1 MRSRRYNQRDTVCAT
16 RLFPISMLEESL
28 LAISNK
34 STTYN
39 AHRSGPDAQPIL
51 TLDDVTIGYQQ
62 QGRWL
67 EAVRDVSLT
76 IHAGETY
83 GLVGESGSGKSTLA
97 LAALRYLAENGAV
110 RGGRILL
117 REQNLLELN
126 EPAMRRI
133 WASQMKLVPQNALSS
148 LNPSLRIGEQLA
160 EGLPGANGNRDENI
174 HDLLRMVRLADPE
187 RVAAAYPHQ
196 LSGGMQQRIMIALAL
211 GAEPDLLVLDEP
223 TTALDVTTEAAILDL
238 VGDLIKQ
245 RSTAVLFV
253 SHNLGVVADICDRV
267 AVLYAGELVEDAPV
281 DALYAQ
287 SLHPYTRGLLKSVP
301 RLGETKATNRLIPI
315 PGSIPRLGEAPPGC
329 VFAPRCPIAQERC
342 HIERPSLDTPLP
354 GRRVRCHRW
363 PEILDGRV
371 DLDAAWA
378 ETADMEA
385 QATGA
390 AHPSADTDTADTDTA
405 AQPVLSLEDVEKSF
419 KLPRS
424 LGKVLRGEPTQTV
437 RAVDGVN
444 LDLAPGETLGL
455 VGESGS
461 GKTTL
466 ARCIIGLTE
475 ATGGGISLLEV
486 PLARSLQDRD
496 RQVLHQLQMVFQN
509 PDEALNPYLTVA
521 EALRRPLRRLAG
533 MDKDQIDAQIG
544 RLLEMVKLRPE
555 YAHRLPG
562 QLSGGEKQRVA
573 IARAFAAQPDLL
585 IFDESVSAL
594 DVSVQASILN
604 LLNELQ
610 QTHGSAYLFI
620 THDLSVV
627 SYLADVVAVIYLGK
641 LMEVARV
648 ETLLTPP
655 YHPYTEALLSAIPV
669 PDPHADRPRI
679 RLDGEAPSPTQ
690 IPSGCPFH
698 TRCPRFLGDIC
709 VNQTP
714 PWRIS
719 PTGDRIFCHIPLDEL
734 AQAQAPIQ
742 TTTGTAPL
750 DAPSNGQAPAAA
762 TGKTDETTDETMD
775 ETMDET
781 GEA

>member
-1 MRSRRYNQRDTVCAT
+1 MPTQPNTARV
-16 RLFPISMLEESL
+16 P
-28 LAISNK
+28 
-34 STTYN
+34 
-39 AHRSGPDAQPIL
+39 HDAQPIL
-51 TLDDVTIGYQQ
+51 TLDDVTIAYHQ

-67 EAVRDVSLT
+67 DAVRDVSFT

-110 RGGRILL
+110 RRGRILL
-117 REQNLLELN
+117 RDQNLVDRN
-126 EPAMRRI
+126 NAAMRRI
-133 WASQMKLVPQNALSS
+133 WARQMKLVPQNALSS

-160 EGLPGANGNRDENI
+160 EGLPQRNGNVQAHI
-174 HDLLRMVRLADPE
+174 HDLLRMVRLADPD

-196 LSGGMQQRIMIALAL
+196 LSGGMQQRVMIALAL

-238 VGDLIKQ
+238 VGDLIDQ
-245 RSTAVLFV
+245 RNTAVLFV
-253 SHNLGVVADICDRV
+253 SHNLGVVARICDRV

-281 DALYAQ
+281 DALYTQ
-287 SLHPYTRGLLKSVP
+287 SLHPYTRGLLDSVP
-301 RLGETKATNRLIPI
+301 RLGENKADRRLIPI
-315 PGSIPRLGEAPPGC
+315 PGSIPRLDEVPSGC
-329 VFAPRCPIAQERC
+329 VFAPRCPIVQDRC
-342 HIERPSLDTPLP
+342 RTERPPLETPP
-354 GRRVRCHRW
+354 MQQTRRVRCHRW
-363 PEILDGRV
+363 PEILDGSI
-371 DLDAAWA
+371 DLNAALSA
-378 ETADMEA
+378 AATAANLTQSETATPPTNA
-385 QATGA
+385 PVRPTAT
-390 AHPSADTDTADTDTA
+390 
-405 AQPVLSLEDVEKSF
+405 QPVLSLDNVAKAF
-419 KLPRS
+419 TLPRS
-424 LGKVLRGEPTQTV
+424 IGKILRREPAQAV

-444 LDLAPGETLGL
+444 LTLGPGETLGL

-475 ATGGGISLLEV
+475 ATGGAITLLDL

-496 RQVLHQLQMVFQN
+496 RHVLHQLQMVFQN

-521 EALRRPLRRLAG
+521 ETLRRPLRRLAG
-533 MDKDQIDAQIG
+533 MDSGQIETQIG
-544 RLLEMVKLRPE
+544 QLLAMVKLRPE
-555 YAHRLPG
+555 YARRLPG
-562 QLSGGEKQRVA
+562 QLSGGEKQRVS

-648 ETLLTPP
+648 ETLLQPP

-669 PDPHADRPRI
+669 PDPHANRPPI
-679 RLDGEAPSPTQ
+679 RLDGEAPSPIN
-690 IPSGCPFH
+690 IPRGCPFH

-709 VNQTP
+709 IDETP
-714 PWRIS
+714 PWR
-719 PTGDRIFCHIPLDEL
+719 TTEQGHRIFCHIPLEEL
-734 AQAQAPIQ
+734 AQAQQPVVS
-742 TTTGTAPL
+742 TT
-750 DAPSNGQAPAAA
+750 AA
-762 TGKTDETTDETMD
+762 TSSPQG
-775 ETMDET
+775 
-781 GEA
+781 A